1 MSGTLSAVLW
11 LSAITIAIKGA
22 GSLLLARMPAE
33 LVRRLGG
40 LAPAL
45 LAGLVVAE
53 VVGADGVPAIDAKL
67 AGVAVALVL
76 AHLRAPLMLTI
87 TAGAAVAAVL
97 RALT

>member
-1 MSGTLSAVLW
+1 MSGTLSAVLL

-22 GSLLLARMPAE
+22 GSLLLAWMPDE

-45 LAGLVVAE
+45 LAGLVVTE

-87 TAGAAVAAVL
+87 TAGAAVTAVL
-97 RALT
+97 RAVA